1 MKPFLHETIKM
12 LRLPMFKISYNPNAY
27 LTHRRNVRL
36 GLVARTRVLDVVEN
50 KESTIKEIRQATG
63 LKFGVVLYHL
73 KLLEEERV
81 VQRKGGK
88 KPYSW
93 MLTGVG
99 QKRLVES

>member
-1 MKPFLHETIKM
+1 
-12 LRLPMFKISYNPNAY
+12 MFKIRYNPNAY

-63 LKFGVVLYHL
+63 LTFGVVLYHL
-73 KLLEEERV
+73 NLLEEERV

-93 MLTGVG
+93 VLTGVG

>member
-1 MKPFLHETIKM
+1 M
-12 LRLPMFKISYNPNAY
+12 LKISYNPNAY

-36 GLVARTRVLDVVEN
+36 GLVARTRVLDVVKN
-50 KESTIKEIRQATG
+50 KELTIKEIRQATG

-73 KLLEEERV
+73 KLLENEQI

-93 MLTGVG
+93 MLTGLG
-99 QKRLVES
+99 QKRLGES